1 MSKART
7 KQYNLVS
14 LFSGCGGSSLGYK
27 MAGFKILL
35 ASEFIPIVRQVY
47 KANFPDTPI
56 LENDIRKTTGK
67 EILDTIGL
75 KKGEEVDVL
84 DGSPP
89 CSPFSKCGVLEDGW
103 RKVKHYSEGI
113 KQRTDDLYFEY
124 IRILKEVQPRIFLSE
139 NVDSLT
145 HGKAKGYFN
154 NIFQEMQK
162 AGYNVKAA
170 ILNAKNF
177 NVPQSRNRLFFMGI
191 RKDLK
196 LEPSFPVSNGNA
208 ILTVRNALT
217 NLKNTR
223 KELDEAGVLK
233 RRKTMYSYAR
243 ILKQGEAGAKYHPK
257 GHFFGL
263 IRQSWS
269 KPASTLITTAG
280 SMLVHP
286 AEDRYF
292 TISELKRLHSFPDSF
307 ILLGS
312 YMQRQERIA
321 RSVPPN
327 LMLALATKVRML
339 LQEID
344 ATPKRLN
351 LKG

>member
-1 MSKART
+1 MIST
-7 KQYNLVS
+7 KSMLKEGQQYNLVS

-35 ASEFIPIVRQVY
+35 ASEFIPIVREVY
-47 KANFPDTPI
+47 RANFPDTPI
-56 LENDIRKTTGK
+56 LDKDIRNTTGK

-75 KKGEEVDVL
+75 KKGKVDVL

-89 CSPFSKCGVLEDGW
+89 CSPFSKCGILEDGW
-103 RKVKHYSEGI
+103 GKVKHYSEGI

-154 NIFQEMQK
+154 EVFQEMQK
-162 AGYNVKAA
+162 AGYNVRAA

-177 NVPQSRNRLFFMGI
+177 NVPQNRNRLFFMGI

-196 LEPSFPVSNGNA
+196 LDPSFPVSNGNTV
-208 ILTVRNALT
+208 LTVRDAFK
-217 NLKNTR
+217 NLRNTR
-223 KELDEAGVLK
+223 QELDEVEILK
-233 RRKTMYSYAR
+233 RRKITYSYAR
-243 ILKQGEAGAKYHPK
+243 ILKQGEDGSMYHPK

-263 IRQSWS
+263 IRLSWS
-269 KPASTLITTAG
+269 KPSPTIITSAG

-286 AEDRYF
+286 AEDRYL
-292 TISELKRLHSFPDSF
+292 TISELKRLHSFPDNF
-307 ILLGS
+307 ILLGT
-312 YMQRQERIA
+312 YTQRQERIA

-327 LMLALATKVRML
+327 LMFALASKIKML
-339 LQEID
+339 LQEI
-344 ATPKRLN
+344 N
-351 LKG
+351 